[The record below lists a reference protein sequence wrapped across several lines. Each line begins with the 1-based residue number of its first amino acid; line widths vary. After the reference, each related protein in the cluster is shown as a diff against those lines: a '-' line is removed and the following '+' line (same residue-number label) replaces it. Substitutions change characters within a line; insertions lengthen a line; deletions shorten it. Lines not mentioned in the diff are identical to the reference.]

1 MGILVYLCTAIAY
14 HIKDISIMNKSPIN
28 TNNIDIER
36 AFAMKNDKN
45 KTASKNT
52 DNIIIYSNSEI
63 PDEFMNTKLTTG
75 TLYKEFPLAERDK
88 TDNKTNCA
96 IPSDSAVEDV
106 RDWSIEK
113 KV

>member
-1 MGILVYLCTAIAY
+1 
-14 HIKDISIMNKSPIN
+14 
-28 TNNIDIER
+28 
-36 AFAMKNDKN
+36 
-45 KTASKNT
+45 
-52 DNIIIYSNSEI
+52 
-63 PDEFMNTKLTTG
+63 MNTKLTTG